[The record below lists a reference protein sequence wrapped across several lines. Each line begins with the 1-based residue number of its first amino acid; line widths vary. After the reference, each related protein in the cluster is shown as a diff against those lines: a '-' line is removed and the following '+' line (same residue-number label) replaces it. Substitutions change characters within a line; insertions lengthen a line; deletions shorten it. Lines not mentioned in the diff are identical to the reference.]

1 MARKIVWLAALS
13 ALGLLAGCGSLQATD
28 YYRNESLNLMEQKAY
43 QFAGDTNETNYSDT
57 MVDISLQ
64 VDNEDSTAFQM
75 ALANKTSQP
84 LVILWDQ
91 VVFIDADGNRQKV
104 IHQGVRYWD
113 PVSRLSAVA
122 VPPFTNIRDLL
133 RPAKV
138 DYRDGEQRLAPLRG
152 RQDTSGW
159 LDQRISITLPL
170 IVYDRTN
177 LYRFRFHIE
186 SPAEYYDLL
195 NDPMTQGP

>member
-1 MARKIVWLAALS
+1 MAWKFVWLAAWS
-13 ALGLLAGCGSLQATD
+13 ALGLLAGCGGLQATD
-28 YYRNESLNLMEQKAY
+28 YYRNESLNLMERKTY
-43 QFAGDTNETNYSDT
+43 QFAGDVNETSYSDT

-75 ALANKTSQP
+75 GLANKTSQP

-91 VVFIDADGNRQKV
+91 VVFVDAAGNRQKV

-113 PVSRLSAVA
+113 PVSRLAAVA
-122 VPPFTNIRDLL
+122 VPPFTNIRDQL

-138 DYRDGEQRLAPLRG
+138 DYRDGEQRLAPLSR
-152 RQDTSGW
+152 RWDTSGW

-170 IVYDRTN
+170 IVYDRIS

-186 SPAEYYDLL
+186 SPAEYDLL

>member
-1 MARKIVWLAALS
+1 MAWMGIWLAAFWM
-13 ALGLLAGCGSLQATD
+13 LGLLVGCGGPQATE

-43 QFAGDTNETNYSDT
+43 QFAGDTNETDYSDT
-57 MVDISLQ
+57 MVDVSLR
-64 VDNEDSTAFQM
+64 VDDEDTTALRL

-84 LVILWDQ
+84 LVILWDR
-91 VVFIDADGNRQKV
+91 VVFVDAAGNRQKV

-122 VPPFTNIRDLL
+122 VPPFTSITDLL

-152 RQDTSGW
+152 QQDTSGW
-159 LDQRISITLPL
+159 LDQRFSVTLPL
-170 IVYDRTN
+170 IVYDRVS

-186 SPAEYYDLL
+186 SPAEYDLL